1 MLRSSTEAR
10 VSQML
15 FPVDHSLGTV
25 LTLSGLSGGSW
36 FILVSPK
43 TWFCSLNLA
52 DCQQIF
58 VDLNRKDVA
67 ESGTIFTPCYRLNSW
82 VLQKFV
88 FWSPN
93 SQCDSTRIWG
103 LWMIRVRWGHEGGAL
118 MVGLVLVKRDAREHP
133 LPLFLSPLKHTE
145 KRLPEHTVRR

>member
-67 ESGTIFTPCYRLNSW
+67 EINEIYLKGLK
-82 VLQKFV
+82 LHFV
-88 FWSPN
+88 HDISEV
-93 SQCDSTRIWG
+93 IK
-103 LWMIRVRWGHEGGAL
+103 LAL
-118 MVGLVLVKRDAREHP
+118 
-133 LPLFLSPLKHTE
+133 S
-145 KRLPEHTVRR
+145 